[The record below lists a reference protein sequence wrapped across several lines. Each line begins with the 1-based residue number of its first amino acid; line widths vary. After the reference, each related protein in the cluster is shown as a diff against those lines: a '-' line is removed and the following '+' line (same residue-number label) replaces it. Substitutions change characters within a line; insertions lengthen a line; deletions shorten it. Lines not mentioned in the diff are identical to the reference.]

1 VAYEIVR
8 LRRRIDDA
16 AELPEVLGLP
26 SEACLAVR
34 LYDTGEGLV
43 AALLP
48 ADRVAAT
55 SAVAEAAKAD
65 HARPLRPDRVSAVTE
80 FHATLVPPVCL
91 PEDVTVV
98 ADSAFGAQDVVYAPT
113 GDGSTAL
120 KVRVSDLLALTGG
133 RLAGLVEPGA
143 VRHATQDWRVTRRS

>member
-1 VAYEIVR
+1 VH

-16 AELPEVLGLP
+16 AELPDVLGVP

-34 LYDTGEGLV
+34 LYDSGDGLV
-43 AALLP
+43 AALVP
-48 ADRVAAT
+48 AGSVAAT
-55 SAVAEAAKAD
+55 SALAEAVKAQ
-65 HARPLRPDRVSAVTE
+65 HVRPLRPHQVSAATD

-91 PEDVTVV
+91 PRDVTVV

-133 RLAGLVEPGA
+133 QVAGLVEPGA
-143 VRHATQDWRVTRRS
+143 ATPAKQQDWRLTSRS